1 MELKAAKEISP
12 PGVRN
17 KKWIG
22 HPLMPMLLFVIL
34 SQVTGECYPFSRY
47 AMYSNP
53 CAEPMKFQFVADA
66 SGIPVPTREVLGLSS
81 TSLMKMISGVEGKME
96 REELKQAKAQG
107 REVKTETQL
116 RAVAAE
122 NVLDYVRDH
131 AAGRKPKKSSRR
143 TLPAHI
149 KMMENTVSVENGRL
163 VERIEVLAER
173 KP

>member
-1 MELKAAKEISP
+1 
-12 PGVRN
+12 
-17 KKWIG
+17 
-22 HPLMPMLLFVIL
+22 
-34 SQVTGECYPFSRY
+34 
-47 AMYSNP
+47 
-53 CAEPMKFQFVADA
+53 
-66 SGIPVPTREVLGLSS
+66 
-81 TSLMKMISGVEGKME
+81 ME